1 MRELDILA
9 IGHIDKGRV
18 IVGGQSQS
26 IAGGAVHFGGMV
38 LLALGLRVG
47 VVTRLA
53 KEDLWLLS
61 ALNEAGAV
69 IFPIFASETTAIE
82 NVLPDINSDQRRC
95 FRRGFAGAFRPE
107 DLPSVQAELY
117 YVGTIIT
124 DEIDLSFLRA
134 VAERG
139 PVALDAQGCLR
150 KLLGD
155 ELVTAE
161 WPWAEQALPLV
172 QYLKVDDREA
182 YALTKEEN
190 HHRAAEQLAAWGPK
204 EVVLTHQGGVLVFA
218 AGECYEAPFQP
229 RSLMGRTGRGDTCFA
244 AYLGRRLWGDTP
256 EEAVRFA
263 AALTTIKLERPGPF
277 RGSVEEVLYR
287 LRVHGCG

>member
-1 MRELDILA
+1 MHEFDVLA

-18 IVGGQSQS
+18 VVEGKSQS

-53 KEDLWLLS
+53 TEDLWLLS
-61 ALNEAGAV
+61 DLKEAGAV

-95 FRRGFAGAFRPE
+95 FRRGFAGTFQPE
-107 DLPSVQAELY
+107 DLPPVQAKLY
-117 YVGTIIT
+117 YVGTIVT
-124 DEIDLSFLRA
+124 DEIDLPFLQA

-155 ELVTAE
+155 ELVTDGWE
-161 WPWAEQALPLV
+161 WMEEALPLV
-172 QYLKVDDREA
+172 RYLKVDDREA
-182 YALTKEEN
+182 RALTGLTDLKQ
-190 HHRAAEQLAAWGPK
+190 AVQWLAWYGPK
-204 EVVLTHQGGVLVFA
+204 EIVLTHKHGVLVYADDNF
-218 AGECYEAPFQP
+218 YEAPFRP
-229 RSLMGRTGRGDTCFA
+229 RSLAGRTGRGDTCFS
-244 AYLGRRLWGDTP
+244 AYLGRRLLGDP
-256 EEAVRFA
+256 PAEATKFA
-263 AALTTIKLERPGPF
+263 AALTTIKLEYPGPF
-277 RGSVEEVLYR
+277 RSSLEEVF
-287 LRVHGCG
+287 RVLATL